1 MKHCMACGDALP
13 PGATVCP
20 ACGEAVRIFIGSTA
34 TPVETELLEARLHS
48 ADLPYLKQL
57 HRGGGLLRALSGSAA
72 PGADFF
78 VPAARYAEAIQTLGL
93 DAEDVRT
100 PSAETDVQAPV
111 RGGWKT
117 RVLGLL
123 IVAALLTLY
132 LGLDALLSFIR
143 HLFGAP

>member
-1 MKHCMACGDALP
+1 MAHCIACGHDLP
-13 PGATVCP
+13 PDATVCP
-20 ACGEAVRIFIGSTA
+20 ACGEAVRVFIGSTA
-34 TPVETELLEARLHS
+34 TPVETDLLEARLRS

-78 VPAARYAEAIQTLGL
+78 VPAARYAETVQALGL
-93 DAEDVRT
+93 DTEKAGA
-100 PSAETDVQAPV
+100 PSAKTAAQVPA

-123 IVAALLTLY
+123 VVAVLLALY
-132 LGLDALLSFIR
+132 FGLDALLSFIR